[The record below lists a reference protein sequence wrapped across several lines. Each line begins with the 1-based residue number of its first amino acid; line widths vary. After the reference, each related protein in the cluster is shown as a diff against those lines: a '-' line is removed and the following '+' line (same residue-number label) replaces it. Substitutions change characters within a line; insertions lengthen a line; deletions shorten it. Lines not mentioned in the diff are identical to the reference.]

1 MKHPPY
7 NLKGSSLEVFSALY
21 SLTRKRAF
29 LGTYEDL
36 ASWIEIDIDTLRRAI
51 KRLIER
57 GLVSAERAE
66 GSLYRYE
73 FKAHQIKG
81 YPLPDY
87 KYSGKRSYT
96 DAPIIDSQNID
107 EYSRELEQTQ
117 NASAE
122 TQNALAQT
130 QNAQISKEKNQKKNN
145 YNIYTN
151 TLKREGEEGQK
162 PSAATAHNNNFEE
175 DIIPTPKTLQEVW
188 EYAQQK
194 QPGISLEVVRD
205 FFVYY
210 SAKGWRYKSNGLVRN
225 WKAELFLWDQ
235 RSKRWEK
242 EKATRAFTR
251 YQQGGRQEEPSL
263 AQIMAERAIAQQK
276 EADRR
281 LAEEHD
287 KLANTPEAL
296 AARDRVLAKF
306 CK

>member
-1 MKHPPY
+1 MKHAPY

-21 SLTRKRAF
+21 SLTKKRAF
-29 LGTYEDL
+29 LGTYIDL
-36 ASWIEIDIDTLRRAI
+36 ASWIEIDRMTLMRTL
-51 KRLIER
+51 KRLQER
-57 GLVSAERAE
+57 GLVTIEKAE
-66 GSLYRYE
+66 GSATRFE
-73 FKAHQIKG
+73 FQAHQIKG

-87 KYSGKRSYT
+87 KYCGKRSYT
-96 DAPIIDSQNID
+96 DAPVIDSQNID
-107 EYSRELEQTQ
+107 EYQ
-117 NASAE
+117 NEITTA
-122 TQNALAQT
+122 QNEHVPAQNEHVAA
-130 QNAQISKEKNQKKNN
+130 QNEHISKEKNQKKNN

-151 TLKREGEEGQK
+151 TLKRVGEEGQK

-188 EYAQQK
+188 EYAQEK

-287 KLANTPEAL
+287 KEANTPEAL